1 MRTLSQA
8 KQLVNDWLKHDGS
21 KVTEIDYQK
30 FLNYVAANQ
39 ALKTVVASMPS
50 ALMAI
55 LQLVEKQIF

>member
-39 ALKTVVASMPS
+39 ALKTVVAFD
-50 ALMAI
+50 AVGVNGNT
-55 LQLVEKQIF
+55 QLVEKQIF